1 MFAYKIKSLI
11 LKKIEM
17 SSCEWARKMI
27 FFLKTLIL
35 YFGFNFGVHISL
47 YYKIILSALKRSGKF
62 EEKLKCK
69 TIAGAV

>member
-1 MFAYKIKSLI
+1 
-11 LKKIEM
+11 
-17 SSCEWARKMI
+17 MI

-35 YFGFNFGVHISL
+35 DFGFNFGVHISL
-47 YYKIILSALKRSGKF
+47 YYKIISSALKRSGKF